1 MIHSRQLRR
10 DPSFNTDTNTVRT
23 ARTQSSKRDT
33 TPAYSGF
40 QVQEAA
46 KLPAGMTLPC
56 ISSLDKIVFI
66 IPQRRFY
73 CNIFLYF
80 FALPRRPERAAAFCP
95 HRLYRGKFFAAASR
109 FCKRPQS
116 CTAAHGCMAP
126 SVFRAFVSAA
136 LSRTLPFSL
145 RQRVPL
151 RFFTVRRALCH
162 FLLHHPLKRFTVY
175 LSEAPRRRF
184 AIFPRPAPAEAVR
197 QPKRGTFC
205 AAYILHRAAKNVPKA
220 LRDALICDNI

>member
-80 FALPRRPERAAAFCP
+80 FALPRRPERAAAFCRALRRTAAW
-95 HRLYRGKFFAAASR
+95 HRACSALLYPLRSHERSLFRCGSGCLSVFSQCAERFVIFYCTTLSSDSPFIYPKPPAGALRFSPVRLPPRRFGSRNAALFA
-109 FCKRPQS
+109 PLTS
-116 CTAAHGCMAP
+116 CTAPRKICQKPCG
-126 SVFRAFVSAA
+126 
-136 LSRTLPFSL
+136 TL
-145 RQRVPL
+145 
-151 RFFTVRRALCH
+151 
-162 FLLHHPLKRFTVY
+162 
-175 LSEAPRRRF
+175 
-184 AIFPRPAPAEAVR
+184 
-197 QPKRGTFC
+197 
-205 AAYILHRAAKNVPKA
+205 
-220 LRDALICDNI
+220 

>member
-95 HRLYRGKFFAAASR
+95 HRLYRGKFFATASR

-175 LSEAPRRRF
+175 LSEAP
-184 AIFPRPAPAEAVR
+184 P
-197 QPKRGTFC
+197 Q
-205 AAYILHRAAKNVPKA
+205 A
-220 LRDALICDNI
+220 LCDFTT